1 MSYEDAVMRT
11 LLALVEATDPAPHE
25 GAAAREDLRQL
36 AEAVAAVSQ
45 AYTRERDAID
55 AGATGEAAY
64 RARRRFY
71 LPRDGAKVV
80 KPLVELHRAGALP
93 RGPRWRVLDLGAGLG
108 STSLG
113 VAATLLHLG
122 RGGAAVRQVRPD
134 EGSQGAG
141 SATSPSEREVVR
153 ELRVDAVERDA
164 GALRHFSQLA
174 AQAERAGLPRL
185 QVRPLAVD
193 LRKHVPEGPYDL
205 IVAGLVLNELLAEP
219 PAQAAA
225 RLAGLVAQLAPG
237 GAVIVLEPALRE
249 PTRALHQTRD
259 ALTAHPD
266 VALFG
271 PCVHRAPCPM
281 LAGPK
286 DWCHE
291 DVSATLPDALAA
303 VAREAGLR
311 FERLTYA
318 YLTLRRADAPADG
331 VGGGAS
337 GVAALLDP
345 GAAEGA
351 PHRVVSQTLA
361 TKGKRE
367 WFACGAAGRVRV
379 TRLDRHATAANAGF
393 ERAQRGDVVRLPVLA
408 PGVTDLRVRA
418 ESELP
423 GWFYPEEASEAG
435 EALEVGH
442 RGLKGAR
449 PGAAD

>member
-1 MSYEDAVMRT
+1 MSYEDAVMGT

-80 KPLVELHRAGALP
+80 KPLVELHLAGALP
-93 RGPRWRVLDLGAGLG
+93 QGPRWRVLDLGAGLG

-113 VAATLLHLG
+113 VAATLRHLG
-122 RGGAAVRQVRPD
+122 RGAAVPQVRPD

-153 ELRVDAVERDA
+153 ELHVDAVERDA

-174 AQAERAGLPRL
+174 AQAERVGLPSL

-193 LRKHVPEGPYDL
+193 LRKHTPEGPYDL
-205 IVAGLVLNELLAEP
+205 IVAGLVLNELLAESP
-219 PAQAAA
+219 TQAAA

-237 GAVIVLEPALRE
+237 GAVVVLEPALRE

-259 ALTAHPD
+259 ALTAHPA

-271 PCVHRAPCPM
+271 PCVHAAPCPM

-291 DVSATLPDALAA
+291 DVSATLPGALAA

-318 YLTLRRADAPADG
+318 YLTLRRADTPHEDRATPR
-331 VGGGAS
+331 S
-337 GVAALLDP
+337 LGVAALLDA
-345 GAAEGA
+345 GEGA

-393 ERAQRGDVVRLPVLA
+393 ARAQRGDVVRLPVLA

-423 GWFYPEEASEAG
+423 GWFYAEEAEPA
-435 EALEVGH
+435 
-442 RGLKGAR
+442 
-449 PGAAD
+449 